1 MTSAPATPT
10 SDRPTS
16 ERKGPPAALYTLF
29 LVVFV
34 NMAGFGLI
42 VPMLPFFAK
51 TLNAEPWQIALMFS
65 AYSLGQFFAE
75 PIWGRLSDRIGR
87 KPVLLGTVAANVVG
101 YIALAYCPN
110 IWFAIAVR
118 LVTGLGAGNIST
130 IQGYVADVT
139 PPAERAGR
147 MGLLGAAFGVGFI
160 VGPGIGGLL
169 VHEELGRL
177 GYQLP
182 MFAAAALCT
191 ISTLCVVFFLKESRE
206 KALPG
211 APRPKFLSGL
221 KDAQN
226 HPVISRVL
234 LVTLIYTAGFAG
246 MESTFGLWAEQKF
259 GWGPKEVGLTFMV
272 VGLVSTLTQ
281 GLLSARLVRRFGE
294 PKLLVAGV
302 LLFGAS
308 LLGQVI
314 NPFAWLSPV
323 IFAVGAFGMS
333 QTMPN
338 ISALISRSTAPD
350 RQGAM
355 LGLNMASGSAARI
368 LGPIVAGALFSGVG
382 PAVPMV
388 VGSIFCAFAGWAALN
403 AGRVYRQTHPK

>member
-1 MTSAPATPT
+1 LIQGA
-10 SDRPTS
+10 RQVIYQ
-16 ERKGPPAALYTLF
+16 ALYTLF

-87 KPVLLGTVAANVVG
+87 KPVLLGTVAANIVG

-118 LVTGLGAGNIST
+118 LLTGLGAGNIST

-169 VHEELGRL
+169 VNEDLGRL

-182 MFAAAALCT
+182 MFAAAGLCA
-191 ISTLCVVFFLKESRE
+191 ISTLCVIFALKESRE

-211 APRPKFLSGL
+211 APRPPFLSGL
-221 KDAQN
+221 KDAQS

-246 MESTFGLWAEQKF
+246 MESTFGLWAQQKF
-259 GWGPKEVGLTFMV
+259 GWGPREVGLTFMV

-281 GLLSARLVRRFGE
+281 GCCRRGWCAGSASRGCWSPGCCCSAPPCSARCSTRSPPCRR
-294 PKLLVAGV
+294 
-302 LLFGAS
+302 
-308 LLGQVI
+308 
-314 NPFAWLSPV
+314 
-323 IFAVGAFGMS
+323 
-333 QTMPN
+333 
-338 ISALISRSTAPD
+338 
-350 RQGAM
+350 
-355 LGLNMASGSAARI
+355 
-368 LGPIVAGALFSGVG
+368 
-382 PAVPMV
+382 
-388 VGSIFCAFAGWAALN
+388 
-403 AGRVYRQTHPK
+403 